1 MQKPPA
7 EAQKPPAA
15 PARPNPASGPSP
27 ARPPQEG
34 QAIKPPAPSMNADV
48 ERMKRDQIN
57 RDKAGM
63 NAGRAQKPQTIRK
76 DGPAPGRN
84 DPCPCGSGQK
94 YKKCCF
100 PKFGE

>member
-1 MQKPPA
+1 MRL
-7 EAQKPPAA
+7 
-15 PARPNPASGPSP
+15 AR
-27 ARPPQEG
+27 E
-34 QAIKPPAPSMNADV
+34 
-48 ERMKRDQIN
+48 
-57 RDKAGM
+57 
-63 NAGRAQKPQTIRK
+63 AGRVSVDALAEKLEVTPQTIRK